1 MLHAALTALLALQ
14 SASGSPNVAPPSSS
28 GAGATQ
34 TNPPSS
40 SGSGGVTYANPPSSG
55 SAPPAE
61 APPAAPETTAG
72 DTAAPGPAPTPPP
85 PPTPTPSPR
94 RAAPAPAQRG
104 GADGL
109 LVVNKTDSTVSILDP
124 FSGKARATLQVDP
137 GAHEVEMLADGQVA
151 AVASYGTKTEPG
163 RYVSMIDVSAGKV
176 ISRIDLGEG
185 TRPHGLAALRNGHLL
200 VTAEGKRELVV
211 VDPRAGKVLAR
222 IPTGKDVSHM
232 VAATPDGKRAF
243 VTSLTGGSVTAIDLA
258 TNKVLKD
265 IPTGKGA
272 EGLDVT
278 PDGREVWVANREAN
292 TIVVIDI
299 ATLAP
304 VFTIQ
309 APGFP
314 IRVKIT
320 PDGRRALAT
329 FTGAGE
335 VRVFDTATR
344 VETGRI
350 PLGRDAVAGS
360 ENRVFQKRF
369 GTSPAP
375 VGLLITPDGKRA
387 FVAASHADVV
397 TVIDLEKNRVDD
409 AWTAGREPDGLA
421 GHFVPKQPTPAPTA
435 PRTAPA
441 PRGMNPLRKP
451 PG

>member
-1 MLHAALTALLALQ
+1 
-14 SASGSPNVAPPSSS
+14 
-28 GAGATQ
+28 
-34 TNPPSS
+34 
-40 SGSGGVTYANPPSSG
+40 
-55 SAPPAE
+55 
-61 APPAAPETTAG
+61 
-72 DTAAPGPAPTPPP
+72 
-85 PPTPTPSPR
+85 
-94 RAAPAPAQRG
+94 
-104 GADGL
+104 
-109 LVVNKTDSTVSILDP
+109 
-124 FSGKARATLQVDP
+124 
-137 GAHEVEMLADGQVA
+137 
-151 AVASYGTKTEPG
+151 
-163 RYVSMIDVSAGKV
+163 
-176 ISRIDLGEG
+176 
-185 TRPHGLAALRNGHLL
+185 
-200 VTAEGKRELVV
+200 
-211 VDPRAGKVLAR
+211 
-222 IPTGKDVSHM
+222 M

-243 VTSLTGGSVTAIDLA
+243 VTSLASGSVTAIDLG
-258 TNKVLKD
+258 TGKVLKD

-292 TIVVIDI
+292 TIVVVDI

-335 VRVFDTATR
+335 VRVYDTATR
-344 VETGRI
+344 VETARI
-350 PLGRDAVAGS
+350 PLGRDAVEGG

-375 VGLLITPDGKRA
+375 VGLLVAPDGKRA

-421 GHFVPKQPTPAPTA
+421 GHFVPKQPTPAPAAARPTPG
-435 PRTAPA
+435 PRPST
-441 PRGMNPLRKP
+441 MNPPRNP
-451 PG
+451 TPR

>member
-14 SASGSPNVAPPSSS
+14 SASGSPNVAPPS
-28 GAGATQ
+28 
-34 TNPPSS
+34 
-40 SGSGGVTYANPPSSG
+40 GSGGGSVTYANSPSDTG
-55 SAPPAE
+55 GGAAPA
-61 APPAAPETTAG
+61 PAAPAPSETTQG
-72 DTAAPGPAPTPPP
+72 DTAPPPPAPAPSSPP
-85 PPTPTPSPR
+85 PPTPTPAPRHSPPAN
-94 RAAPAPAQRG
+94 AAHG

-109 LVVNKTDSTVSILDP
+109 LVVNKTDSTVSILEP
-124 FSGKARATLQVDP
+124 TTGKLRVTLQVDP
-137 GAHEVEMLADGQVA
+137 GPHEVEMLADGKTA
-151 AVASYGTKTEPG
+151 AVASYGTRAEPG
-163 RYVSMIDVSAGKV
+163 RYLSLIDLATGKV
-176 ISRIDLGEG
+176 SSRIDLGEG
-185 TRPHGLAALRNGHLL
+185 TRPHSLAALRNGNLL
-200 VTAEGKRELVV
+200 VTAEGKREVLV
-211 VDPRAGKVLAR
+211 VDPRAGKIVSR

-232 VAATPDGKRAF
+232 IAAAPDGKRAF
-243 VTSLTGGSVTAIDLA
+243 VTSLASGTVTALDLGGG
-258 TNKVLKD
+258 KVIKD

-292 TIVVIDI
+292 TIVVVDV

-329 FTGAGE
+329 FAGAGE
-335 VRVFDTATR
+335 VRIYDTATR
-344 VETGRI
+344 VETARVPI
-350 PLGRDAVAGS
+350 GRDAVEGS
-360 ENRVFQKRF
+360 ESRVFRKRF

-375 VGLLITPDGKRA
+375 VGLLVTPDGKRA

-421 GHFVPKQPTPAPTA
+421 GHFVPRQPTPAPTV
-435 PRTAPA
+435 PRAMPA
-441 PRGMNPLRKP
+441 PRRANPLNPLRKP
-451 PG
+451 TPVR

>member
-28 GAGATQ
+28 GSGGATY
-34 TNPPSS
+34 TNAPTSGAAPAPAASPAPSTPSETTQGETAPAPAPAAPPSS
-40 SGSGGVTYANPPSSG
+40 
-55 SAPPAE
+55 
-61 APPAAPETTAG
+61 
-72 DTAAPGPAPTPPP
+72 P
-85 PPTPTPSPR
+85 PPTPTPAPR
-94 RAAPAPAQRG
+94 RGAPTPGPRG
-104 GADGL
+104 GSDGL
-109 LVVNKTDSTVSILDP
+109 LVVNKTDSTVSILET
-124 FSGKARATLQVDP
+124 STGKTRTTLQVDP
-137 GAHEVEMLADGQVA
+137 GPHEVEMLADGQVA

-163 RYVSMIDVSAGKV
+163 RYVSLIELATGKV
-176 ISRIDLGEG
+176 ISRMDLGEG
-185 TRPHGLAALRNGHLL
+185 TRPHGLAALRSGHLL
-200 VTAEGKRELVV
+200 VTAEGKREVLV
-211 VDPRAGKVLAR
+211 VDPRAGKIVSR

-232 VAATPDGKRAF
+232 IAAAPDGKRAF
-243 VTSLTGGSVTAIDLA
+243 VTSLASGSVTAIDLGA
-258 TNKVLKD
+258 NKVLKD

-292 TIVVIDI
+292 TIVVVDV

-320 PDGRRALAT
+320 PDGRRALVT

-335 VRVFDTATR
+335 VRVYDTATR
-344 VETGRI
+344 VETAKI
-350 PLGRDAVAGS
+350 PIGRDAVEGAEG
-360 ENRVFQKRF
+360 RVFQKRF

-375 VGLLITPDGKRA
+375 VGLLIAPDGKRA

-421 GHFVPKQPTPAPTA
+421 GHFVPKQPTPAPTV
-435 PRTAPA
+435 PRATPA
-441 PRGMNPLRKP
+441 PRGTNPMNPLRRP
-451 PG
+451 TPAR